1 MASEQEFWRN
11 FCEGVGRMDLF
22 ERWPGSKF
30 ADHAKGNTEL
40 RRELVQIFATR
51 STAEWVIWS
60 GEHNTTIAPV
70 NTPKTLADDVQFAD
84 RLGFMPH
91 ETHGADML
99 PHPVKFVGEDVVDP
113 TPAPS
118 AGQHNDEV
126 VTEVLG
132 YDADRLA
139 ALRAAGAFGE
149 GN

>member
-1 MASEQEFWRN
+1 
-11 FCEGVGRMDLF
+11 MDLF

-40 RRELVQIFATR
+40 RGELAEIFRTR
-51 STAEWVIWS
+51 TTAQWVVFS

-70 NTPKTLADDVQFAD
+70 NTPKTLADDPQFIE
-84 RLGFMPH
+84 RLGFMDH

-99 PHPVKFVGEDVVDP
+99 PHPVKFVGEEPVDP
-113 TPAPS
+113 APAPT

-126 VTEVLG
+126 AAEVLG
-132 YDADRLA
+132 YDPERIAE
-139 ALRAAGAFGE
+139 LREAGAFGE

>member
-1 MASEQEFWRN
+1 M
-11 FCEGVGRMDLF
+11 C
-22 ERWPGSKF
+22 
-30 ADHAKGNTEL
+30 
-40 RRELVQIFATR
+40 
-51 STAEWVIWS
+51 
-60 GEHNTTIAPV
+60 
-70 NTPKTLADDVQFAD
+70 VQFAD